1 MRNFQLLVGIVSGFD
16 QSLLYA
22 KDRASLD
29 GPSRVTLTIGLEMC
43 LCGDEKWN
51 RARNFAEN
59 LKVDWLFENT
69 CSEYDIQDRFT
80 DVWIEQ
86 FAEDHG
92 EFSFLR
98 S

>member
-92 EFSFLR
+92 KFCFLR